1 MAFLRSFVSQQL
13 LFYFQNIW
21 IQWRMRRIVGL
32 VKQIFAFWYLPAKK
46 LHSSSTSPSRMTS
59 ILEHF
64 PSAQELH
71 PDGDQVYFMIRP
83 FSFQTSMVLPFFKT
97 MLTQSSWP
105 SGMYINNSS
114 FVRLPWKMVRYKSD
128 RKWDAPLCVV
138 FTILVSLY
146 PSLFSGLFGGLR
158 RSNSHFTKNVTK
170 YGWYKIP
177 RRWRLP

>member
-114 FVRLPWKMVRYKSD
+114 FVRLPWKMVSYKSD
-128 RKWDAPLCVV
+128 RKWDAPLLDHSLEYKPKNNDSHIIHKYHRNSFASFNWLV
-138 FTILVSLY
+138 FS
-146 PSLFSGLFGGLR
+146 
-158 RSNSHFTKNVTK
+158 
-170 YGWYKIP
+170 
-177 RRWRLP
+177 